1 MTPVETVRGWS
12 VQLVVIG
19 DEIPE
24 KGGGVVVEGAEL
36 AVLGVELT
44 EEGGVG
50 VGLEIEEAVKEVV
63 AEENA
68 ESNAKEV
75 EKRVAEVISGGKRK
89 KKQKK

>member
-1 MTPVETVRGWS
+1 
-12 VQLVVIG
+12 
-19 DEIPE
+19 
-24 KGGGVVVEGAEL
+24 VEGEEL

-50 VGLEIEEAVKEVV
+50 VGLEIEEAAKEVV

-75 EKRVAEVISGGKRK
+75 EKRAAEVISGGKRK
-89 KKQKK
+89 KQKK